1 MDSNIIEKC
10 REYLRA
16 GRFEKAQIIL
26 RRALEESPNNPVW
39 LELNGDMA
47 MKLGRIEEAI
57 SRYDHASENYTHNNQ
72 DAEAVICLEKVLK
85 INRINETITFRLADL
100 YRFYGLPNEGIKR
113 IIELCS
119 LALDKKDEAMF
130 VTGLRKIAEYQPKNL
145 YLRLSYAKL
154 LMAANRPLDAQE
166 EFKRIVHLA
175 QETGDDGVLNEIKKF
190 TTLTDGGEE
199 LDPKSRVEL
208 GNLLYEIGS
217 KDEALVEFS
226 KASEDLIREGKTD
239 EAVTVLNRIVEIDPN
254 NTDAINR
261 INELKGEKRKPDTAR
276 AAAVEQAKPFPEPPK
291 AAEEKKPKAE
301 PVYEPPQDFIQKD
314 LDILQDLSREVQGFT
329 ITPEIQPDVE
339 PVPEQIPMN
348 EPLKGTPSLE
358 GQIADIEFLLKEAES
373 PAQPS
378 FEISRQFD
386 DFRNGI
392 AWEVEDTRKKLELAN
407 MAYTSELYEIAFNY
421 LKENKEEKKYWPRSL
436 EIIVGSLVRLG
447 QYNEAIKIVGPAILI
462 EDIPANQ
469 KIELRY
475 LMASA
480 YEGIG
485 DFENAL
491 REIEHIMALNPNFR
505 DVREIYD
512 LLGGKRKYPEPP
524 AEKMQKSAEF
534 KEVPQDKMERGEYQ
548 PPVEYRETPV
558 EPEPIQ
564 EPSREVEIEVKPET
578 PYYPPEEPAY
588 PPPEKSYPPMGD
600 ERMPIAEEEPFVPEE
615 PKVYAEEQPPTRRST
630 EKEIPREITEEPK
643 GENITFL

>member
-1 MDSNIIEKC
+1 MDSNIIEKG

-16 GRFEKAQIIL
+16 GRIEKAQIIL
-26 RRALEESPNNPVW
+26 RRALEEDPNQPIGV
-39 LELNGDMA
+39 ELSGDLA
-47 MKLGRIEEAI
+47 IKLGRIDEAI
-57 SRYDHASENYTHNNQ
+57 SRYEHASEHYTHNNQ
-72 DAEAVICLEKVLK
+72 YAEAVICLEKILK
-85 INRINETITFRLADL
+85 INRINDTITFRLADL

-119 LALDKKDEAMF
+119 AALDKKDDVMF

-154 LMAANRPLDAQE
+154 LLAANRPLDAQDE
-166 EFKRIVHLA
+166 LKRVMHLA
-175 QETGDDGVLNEIKKF
+175 QETGDDSIVNEIKKF
-190 TTLTDGGEE
+190 TTLTDGGDE

-254 NTDAINR
+254 NMEAIGR
-261 INELKGEKRKPDTAR
+261 IKELKGESRKPASGVPKSEPTISTA
-276 AAAVEQAKPFPEPPK
+276 ETIK
-291 AAEEKKPKAE
+291 AAEEKKPKPE
-301 PVYEPPQDFIQKD
+301 TVYEPPQDFIQKD

-329 ITPEIQPDVE
+329 ITPEIQSDTAPTVE
-339 PVPEQIPMN
+339 PIPMD
-348 EPLKGTPSLE
+348 EKPKEMPSLE
-358 GQIADIEFLLKEAES
+358 GQIADIEFMLKEAES

-378 FEISRQFD
+378 FELSRQFD
-386 DFRNGI
+386 EFRNGI
-392 AWEVEDTRKKLELAN
+392 AWEVEDTRKKLELAK
-407 MAYTSELYEIAFNY
+407 MAYASELYEIAYNY
-421 LKENKEEKKYWPRSL
+421 LKDNKDEKNFWPRSL
-436 EIIVGSLVRLG
+436 EIIVGSLIRLG
-447 QYNEAIKIVGPAILI
+447 QYNEAIKIVGPAVLI

-469 KIELRY
+469 KMELRY

-491 REIEHIMALNPNFR
+491 REIEHIMALDPNYR

-512 LLGGKRKYPEPP
+512 LLGGKQKFPQPP
-524 AEKMQKSAEF
+524 AEKT
-534 KEVPQDKMERGEYQ
+534 Q
-548 PPVEYRETPV
+548 PPVEDKVLPQMTTE
-558 EPEPIQ
+558 
-564 EPSREVEIEVKPET
+564 SREVEIEAKPDI
-578 PYYPPEEPAY
+578 PYHPPEEPVY
-588 PPPEKSYPPMGD
+588 PPPVESYLPMSD
-600 ERMPIAEEEPFVPEE
+600 ERMPIADETPFIPEE
-615 PKVYAEEQPPTRRST
+615 PKVYAEELPPTRKSP
-630 EKEIPREITEEPK
+630 EKELPRELPEEPK